1 MLGDGRERNGVQMSA
16 LQVSCEG
23 HRLQDSASAEF
34 VDIQSPFSNF
44 DFVEKRFAKS
54 QTIHRCFSLARSANC
69 CCCVVEPLVDVG
81 LLDDDTKEMRRLGY
95 HVATTN
101 FRLSFWK
108 KPASSKQEFNALA
121 ESDLF
126 GYMIVRCDGLD
137 PADPQWYV
145 FEAVLSKY
153 DHPHN
158 CVSMPG
164 EYNLAVCGR
173 NFRMRGVM
181 FCQQNKLNKRC
192 AQVSLRAL
200 LSRIVPG
207 RDVAYSRINAIAAR
221 VAKSSGET
229 FNPSDGMSV
238 KQIEQVLTD
247 FGIRYKDVDY
257 PRAAK
262 SPKKLARLKKE
273 IPYTKFMYAGAES
286 GLGALLGFKVHGGDE
301 KSRHIIPIFGHT
313 FNKDSW
319 VSDARKFYF
328 NDKDQYS
335 AYMPSD
341 SWTSSFIGHDDNLG
355 PDFCVPRAYVLP
367 EDVDYVVE
375 LYRPEVKY
383 SGAIAEAI
391 AFQVLKHLQN
401 SLQVDEVWAPRLI
414 DALDDGNVVLR
425 SVSLSCESYI
435 AHLHQMRAWDG
446 TEESRVAVDGFSQMK
461 LPSVMWMV
469 EVSLPQLFPAN
480 EAKIGEIVLDATVL
494 LKQTDFAEGKVS
506 RKFLQSIQFIR
517 LPSAYYF
524 PKSVSKSPEGKIIN
538 FFSAPSAIKSH
549 VGVIHL

>member
-1 MLGDGRERNGVQMSA
+1 MSA

-23 HRLQDSASAEF
+23 HRLQDSASVEF

-101 FRLSFWK
+101 YRLSFWK
-108 KPASSKQEFNALA
+108 NAASSKQEFNALA

-200 LSRIVPG
+200 LSRIVPE

-238 KQIEQVLTD
+238 MQIEQVLRILEFDTRMWI
-247 FGIRYKDVDY
+247 IREL
-257 PRAAK
+257 R
-262 SPKKLARLKKE
+262 
-273 IPYTKFMYAGAES
+273 
-286 GLGALLGFKVHGGDE
+286 KVR
-301 KSRHIIPIFGHT
+301 KSRRDLRRRSPIRSSCMPVR
-313 FNKDSW
+313 NLVW
-319 VSDARKFYF
+319 VHCWGSRF
-328 NDKDQYS
+328 
-335 AYMPSD
+335 MV
-341 SWTSSFIGHDDNLG
+341 GM
-355 PDFCVPRAYVLP
+355 
-367 EDVDYVVE
+367 
-375 LYRPEVKY
+375 
-383 SGAIAEAI
+383 
-391 AFQVLKHLQN
+391 
-401 SLQVDEVWAPRLI
+401 
-414 DALDDGNVVLR
+414 R
-425 SVSLSCESYI
+425 S
-435 AHLHQMRAWDG
+435 RG
-446 TEESRVAVDGFSQMK
+446 T
-461 LPSVMWMV
+461 
-469 EVSLPQLFPAN
+469 
-480 EAKIGEIVLDATVL
+480 
-494 LKQTDFAEGKVS
+494 
-506 RKFLQSIQFIR
+506 
-517 LPSAYYF
+517 
-524 PKSVSKSPEGKIIN
+524 
-538 FFSAPSAIKSH
+538 
-549 VGVIHL
+549 

>member
-1 MLGDGRERNGVQMSA
+1 MN
-16 LQVSCEG
+16 LQVSCER
-23 HRLQDSASAEF
+23 HRLQDSEDAEF
-34 VDIQSPFSNF
+34 VDFRQPFSCF
-44 DFVEKRFAKS
+44 GFVESRFAKS

-69 CCCVVEPLVDVG
+69 SCCVIEPLADVG
-81 LLDDDTKEMRRLGY
+81 LLDDDTKEMKRLGH

-101 FRLSFWK
+101 YRISFWK
-108 KPASSKQEFNALA
+108 RPALSKAELDALT
-121 ESDLF
+121 ESELF
-126 GYMIVRCDGLD
+126 GYMIVRTDGLD
-137 PADPQWYV
+137 PVNEEWYV
-145 FEAVLSKY
+145 FEAVLLKY

-164 EYNLAVCGR
+164 EYNLSVCGR
-173 NFRMRGVM
+173 TFKMRGVM

-207 RDVAYSRINAIAAR
+207 HDVSYSKINAIAAKVSR
-221 VAKSSGET
+221 AAGEAY
-229 FNPSDGMSV
+229 NPADGMNVS
-238 KQIEQVLTD
+238 QIEQVLME
-247 FGIRYKDVDY
+247 FGIHYKDVDY

-262 SPKKLARLKKE
+262 RPSKLAKLKKE

-328 NDKDQYS
+328 NDKDQNS

-375 LYRPEVKY
+375 LYRPGVRY
-383 SGAIAEAI
+383 SGAVAEAI

-401 SLQVDEVWAPRLI
+401 SLHVDDAWAPRLI
-414 DALDDGNVVLR
+414 DALDEGTVVLR
-425 SVSLSCESYI
+425 SVSVPRETYI
-435 AHLHQMRAWDG
+435 EHLRDMKAWDLS
-446 TEESRVAVDGFSQMK
+446 EESRLTVDGFAKMK
-461 LPSVMWMV
+461 LPWVLWIV

-480 EAKIGEIVLDATVL
+480 EAKIGEIVLDATVQ
-494 LKQTDFAEGKVS
+494 LKEADFAGGKVS

-524 PKSVSKSPEGKIIN
+524 PKSVSKSPEGKVIN
-538 FFSAPSAIKSH
+538 FFFAPSEISSH
-549 VGVIHL
+549 VKVMHL

>member
-1 MLGDGRERNGVQMSA
+1 MN
-16 LQVSCEG
+16 LQVSCER
-23 HRLQDSASAEF
+23 HRLQDSVGAEF
-34 VDIQSPFSNF
+34 VDIQRPFSNF
-44 DFVEKRFAKS
+44 GFVEKRFANS
-54 QTIHRCFSLARSANC
+54 QTIHRCFSIARAARCS
-69 CCCVVEPLVDVG
+69 CCVVEPLAEVG
-81 LLDDDTKEMRRLGY
+81 LLDDDTKEMKSLGY

-108 KPASSKQEFNALA
+108 QSAHTRQEFELLA

-126 GYMIVRCDGLD
+126 GYMIARCDGLD
-137 PADPQWYV
+137 PTDPKWYV

-164 EYNLAVCGR
+164 EYNLSVCGR
-173 NFRMRGVM
+173 NFKMRGVM
-181 FCQQNKLNKRC
+181 FCQQNMLNKRC

-200 LSRIVPG
+200 LSRIASG
-207 RDVAYSRINAIAAR
+207 RDVAYSKINAIAR
-221 VAKSSGET
+221 KVSKMSGET
-229 FNPSDGMSV
+229 FDPSEGMNV
-238 KQIEQVLTD
+238 KQIEQVLTE
-247 FGIRYKDVDY
+247 FGVRYKDVDY

-262 SPKKLARLKKE
+262 RPSKLARLKKE

-367 EDVDYVVE
+367 DDVDYVVE
-375 LYRPEVKY
+375 LYRPGVKY

-401 SLQVDEVWAPRLI
+401 SLQVDDEWAPRLI
-414 DALDDGNVVLR
+414 DALDEGNVVLR
-425 SVSLSCESYI
+425 SVSMPRETYI
-435 AHLHQMRAWDG
+435 AHLRDMKSWDA
-446 TEESRVAVDGFSQMK
+446 TVESRLTVDGFAQMK
-461 LPSVMWMV
+461 LPDVLWV
-469 EVSLPQLFPAN
+469 IEVSLPQLFPAN
-480 EAKIGEIVLDATVL
+480 EAKIGDVVLNATIV
-494 LKQTDFAEGKVS
+494 LKQTDLAEGKVS

-524 PKSVSKSPEGKIIN
+524 PKSVSRSSEGRIVN
-538 FFSAPSAIKSH
+538 FLSAPSEIKSH
-549 VGVIHL
+549 VAVIHL